1 MITAGFTSFAVL
13 ALFSLQ
19 AVLMGIDEWRYHRR
33 RVLERWERWGHP
45 VDSLLY
51 LCALAIPAWMQ
62 PTASRVVLYTIFAV
76 LSCVA
81 ITKDEWVHAER
92 CEAGE
97 HWVHAVLFM
106 IHPSVLIFVGL
117 LWVNNDASVLRA
129 SLPAWVGVLTCYQ
142 IARWSGRTGEL
153 QGKPDA

>member
-1 MITAGFTSFAVL
+1 MTLSFATLAVG

-19 AVLMGIDEWRYHRR
+19 AVLMGIDEWLYHRR
-33 RVLERWERWGHP
+33 RGLEHWERWGHP

-51 LCALAIPAWMQ
+51 LCALAIPGWMQ
-62 PTASRVVLYTIFAV
+62 PATVRVLLYTILAI

-117 LWVNNDASVLRA
+117 LWVNNEASFLRA
-129 SLPAWVGVLTCYQ
+129 SLPVWVGILVCYQ
-142 IARWSGRTGEL
+142 IFRRSNRGAARE
-153 QGKPDA
+153 PDA